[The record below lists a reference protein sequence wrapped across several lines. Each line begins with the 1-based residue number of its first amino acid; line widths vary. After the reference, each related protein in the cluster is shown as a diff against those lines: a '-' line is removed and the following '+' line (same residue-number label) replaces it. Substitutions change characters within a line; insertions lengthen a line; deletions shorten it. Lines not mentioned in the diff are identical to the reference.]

1 MLLFFE
7 KYWIKDLHVSQ
18 KIGYMYVLKFT
29 TGTLNYLLNITSAN
43 LKYTRTGHVCIKLI
57 SWHGFFYSGLHSNC
71 NTPEVGADKEEQER
85 DYYPKTRPRMQL
97 AKYISEL
104 IHLFMDKTF
113 LFIFSLFIS

>member
-1 MLLFFE
+1 MYL
-7 KYWIKDLHVSQ
+7 K

-29 TGTLNYLLNITSAN
+29 TGTLNYLLNTTSAN

-71 NTPEVGADKEEQER
+71 NTPEVGADKEEQEQ

-104 IHLFMDKTF
+104 ILLFMVKTF